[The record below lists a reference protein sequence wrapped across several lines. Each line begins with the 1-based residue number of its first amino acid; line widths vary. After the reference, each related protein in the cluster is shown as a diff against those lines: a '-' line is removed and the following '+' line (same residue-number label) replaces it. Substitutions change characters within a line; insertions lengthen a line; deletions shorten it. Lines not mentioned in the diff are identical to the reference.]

1 MQPEHITS
9 HILMHREELIKKADI
24 QKISSEGAR
33 IYESLKSEYEPKH
46 NGKFLAIDIET
57 KNVYLA
63 DDGAQAVELARMQ
76 HPDKVFYLV
85 KIGSESAQTQNCDFR
100 KSMMLVYA

>member
-1 MQPEHITS
+1 MQSEHITS
-9 HILMHREELIKKADI
+9 HVLMHRKELIKKADI
-24 QKISSEGAR
+24 HKISSEGAR
-33 IYESLKSEYEPKH
+33 VYESLKSQYEPKH

-63 DDGAQAVELARMQ
+63 DDGAQAVELARIQ

-85 KIGSESAQTQNCDFR
+85 KIGSESAEAVARSFSHST
-100 KSMMLVYA
+100 